1 MEKAMD
7 LEQTTLLDELIRGKE
22 LACLLR
28 QHLHPCSSAETPQ
41 LLLKKLLCS
50 DEKALSM
57 LNSSGFE
64 VESKVWVTALGS
76 PVSRSVSSDGVKQ
89 RKIFS
94 MEVPLNE
101 GYCWRKYGHKD
112 ILGSKFPM

>member
-22 LACLLR
+22 LAFLVM

-41 LLLKKLLCS
+41 LLLQKLLCS
-50 DEKALSM
+50 YEKALSM

-64 VESKVWVTALGS
+64 VESKVRVIALGS
-76 PVSRSVSSDGVKQ
+76 PVSLSGSSDGVKQ
-89 RKIFS
+89 RKILS
-94 MEVPLNE
+94 MEVPLND
-101 GYCWRKYGHKD
+101 GYC
-112 ILGSKFPM
+112 

>member
-1 MEKAMD
+1 MRNEKGETQYNSIGRAN
-7 LEQTTLLDELIRGKE
+7 TGKE

-41 LLLKKLLCS
+41 LLLQKLLCS
-50 DEKALSM
+50 YEKALSM

-76 PVSRSVSSDGVKQ
+76 HVSFSGSSDGVKQ
-89 RKIFS
+89 RKTLS
-94 MEVPLNE
+94 MKVPLND
-101 GYCWRKYGHKD
+101 GYCWRKYGHKV
-112 ILGSKFPM
+112 ILGFKFSM

>member
-1 MEKAMD
+1 MD

-41 LLLKKLLCS
+41 LFLQKLLCS
-50 DEKALSM
+50 YEKALSM

-64 VESKVWVTALGS
+64 VESNVRVNALGS
-76 PVSRSVSSDGVKQ
+76 PISLSSNSDGFKQ
-89 RKIFS
+89 RL
-94 MEVPLNE
+94 MENSLDE
-101 GYCWRKYGHKD
+101 WG
-112 ILGSKFPM
+112 